1 MRQKVR
7 ITRVVVWSLALA
19 GLTALWA
26 SEPNSEP
33 ADPGRVVREAV
44 AKAKSIPAQAEAL
57 ARLAWPDDGVADP
70 QVSALARQ
78 QLVGFG
84 DRGLQA
90 LQERL
95 VTADNRFGAD
105 ITSAVIETRLV
116 VTAGLPPQYI
126 PALYDA
132 VWFGSQDA
140 KRLGMVELAEYR
152 FLPAMLVFIDA
163 AYEYPEITETVIRSL
178 KRLGD
183 DRARHYLGQLLLS
196 GDPDHL
202 QLAADA
208 LAAIGGRAI
217 ETLRDATA
225 STRAEIRGAAIDV
238 LVPVSGVDDLTILY
252 EYVAQFPDDDPQ
264 RIDLVLQRAAQLESM
279 LEARQELDA
288 ATQDEE
294 F

>member
-1 MRQKVR
+1 VR
-7 ITRVVVWSLALA
+7 ITRVLVGSLALA
-19 GLTALWA
+19 GLTGLWA
-26 SEPNSEP
+26 SEPDGEH

-57 ARLAWPDDGVADP
+57 ALLAWPDDAVADS

-95 VTADNRFGAD
+95 VAADIRFTAD
-105 ITSAVIETRLV
+105 ITSAIVETRLV

-126 PALYDA
+126 PSLYDA
-132 VWFGSQDA
+132 VWFGSLDA
-140 KRLGMVELAEYR
+140 KRLAMLELAEYR
-152 FLPAMLVFIDA
+152 FPPAMLAFVDA
-163 AYEYPEITETVIRSL
+163 AYEHPELTEIVIRSL

-183 DRARHYLGQLLLS
+183 DRSRHYLGQLLLS
-196 GDPDHL
+196 GDPDYL
-202 QLAADA
+202 DLAAEA
-208 LAAIGGRAI
+208 LAAIGGRGI
-217 ETLRDATA
+217 EILRDATA
-225 STRAEIRGAAIDV
+225 SPRPEIRGAVIDA

-252 EYVAQFPDDDPQ
+252 EYVAQFPDDDSQ